1 MSTGSGEAWTFD
13 LPVQGEIE
21 DLTCDSVRVGSRAA
35 EVTAQQVGRNFFATL
50 PLHEGENVVR
60 ASCRRGGKVVALSP
74 AHIREEKLHAAPTAR
89 VRVRVEDQTIRLNA
103 GASSPFDVPLTQFR
117 WASTPSNP
125 APLMQS
131 GGKGLDASDQR
142 TLELAT
148 PQHDGN
154 YIVALE
160 VRDALNRK
168 DSAEAMFEV
177 RNGVAAEIDPRER
190 PSWVD
195 SLILYGAA
203 PYEFAPPTFS
213 GIRDR
218 LDEIAALGANAVWIS
233 PATRAAP
240 DDFGYAVMDHLAI
253 DSRFG
258 GDEGFRDLVTT
269 AHRLGLR
276 VLVDFVPNHLASV
289 HPYVLDAEKQGKR
302 SVYYDWFDRDASG
315 AISHYFEWQHLSNL
329 NYDNPQVRNY
339 MTAAFRRMVQE
350 FDVDGFRVDAA
361 WAISR
366 RAPEFWNELRR
377 ELQRI
382 KPDVFLL
389 AEASARDP
397 HYFINGFDAAYDWT
411 YQLGEWSW
419 KDLFDADGS
428 PNLAALRA
436 DLQATAH
443 DNRHLAL
450 HFINNNDSA
459 DRFATQHGEPLAKL
473 AATLLFTIPG
483 IPLIYNGDE
492 IAASFQPYDEG
503 PPLNWRDDD
512 PLVQH
517 YRRLSALRLGN
528 SALVSGDL
536 QLLRSNHD
544 NELLAF
550 TRTNAQQR
558 ILVLLNFSDREI
570 DVRPRDSELATWK
583 SFAHSRDLL
592 SGQEIE
598 ENEGAL
604 TFRVPAT
611 AARILLTHQEANATQ
626 SSQR

>member
-1 MSTGSGEAWTFD
+1 MPYTP
-13 LPVQGEIE
+13 PVG
-21 DLTCDSVRVGSRAA
+21 A
-35 EVTAQQVGRNFFATL
+35 TARSW
-50 PLHEGENVVR
+50 R
-60 ASCRRGGKVVALSP
+60 SP
-74 AHIREEKLHAAPTAR
+74 THLYEEKLRAAPTAR

-103 GASSPFDVPLTQFR
+103 GASRAFDVPLTDLR
-117 WASTPSNP
+117 WTSAPSNP
-125 APLMQS
+125 APLMQPS
-131 GGKGLDASDQR
+131 GKSLEVSNDR
-142 TLELAT
+142 TVELAT
-148 PQHDGN
+148 PQHDGK

-168 DSAEAMFEV
+168 DTAEGMFEV
-177 RNGVAAEIDPRER
+177 RNGIAAEIDLRER

-195 SLILYGAA
+195 SLIVYGAA
-203 PYEFAPPTFS
+203 PYEFAPPTFA

-218 LDEIAALGANAVWIS
+218 LDEIVALGANAVWIS
-233 PATRAAP
+233 PVTRAAP
-240 DDFGYAVMDHLAI
+240 EDFGYAVMDHLAV
-253 DSRFG
+253 DPRFG
-258 GDEGFRDLVTT
+258 GDEGFRNLVTT

-302 SVYYDWFDRDASG
+302 SVYYDWFDRDANG
-315 AISHYFEWQHLSNL
+315 AITHYFDWQHLANL

-339 MTAAFRRMVQE
+339 MKAAFRRMVQK

-366 RAPEFWNELRR
+366 RAPGFWNELRR

-419 KDLFDADGS
+419 KDLFNADGS
-428 PNLAALRA
+428 PDLTALRA
-436 DLQATAH
+436 DLQATAQ

-450 HFINNNDSA
+450 HFINNNDTA
-459 DRFATQHGEPLAKL
+459 ERFATRHGEPLAKL

-503 PPLNWRDDD
+503 PPLKWRDDD

-517 YRRLSALRLGN
+517 YRRLSTLRLDN
-528 SALVSGDL
+528 PALVSGDL
-536 QLLRSNHD
+536 QLLRSNRD
-544 NELLAF
+544 DKVLAF

-558 ILVLLNFSDREI
+558 ILVLLNFSDR
-570 DVRPRDSELATWK
+570 DVDVHPQDRAALARWK
-583 SFAHSRDLL
+583 VFSHSRELL
-592 SGQEIE
+592 SGKAMHASERE
-598 ENEGAL
+598 PV
-604 TFRVPAT
+604 FRVAAT
-611 AARILLTHQEANATQ
+611 SAQILLAL
-626 SSQR
+626 